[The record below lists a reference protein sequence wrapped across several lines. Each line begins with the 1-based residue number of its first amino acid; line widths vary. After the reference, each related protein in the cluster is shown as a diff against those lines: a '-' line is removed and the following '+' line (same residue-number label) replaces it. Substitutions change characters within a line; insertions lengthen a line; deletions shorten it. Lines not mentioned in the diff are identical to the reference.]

1 MIVKL
6 QRMQSILEINLMV
19 LGILNA
25 HIIKMETLHQKVE
38 EKKATVTDDQQLY
51 HNNTRGLGLGFHN

>member
-19 LGILNA
+19 LSILNA

-38 EKKATVTDDQQLY
+38 EKKATVTDDQ
-51 HNNTRGLGLGFHN
+51 